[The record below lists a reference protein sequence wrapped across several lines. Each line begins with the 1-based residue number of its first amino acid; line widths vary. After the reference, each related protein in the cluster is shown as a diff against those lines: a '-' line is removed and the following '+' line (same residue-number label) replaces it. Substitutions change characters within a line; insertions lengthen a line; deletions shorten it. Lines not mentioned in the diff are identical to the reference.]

1 MPTPPIGKDMFVCAY
16 YAHLLTRLTGTKVQI
31 LPAEA
36 CRQSTACL
44 SALDK
49 QKRVQAVYCLP
60 ILQKRAGSLLPAYRR
75 LLPIGAAD
83 SLPIG
88 AFSAPPI
95 GKHKFVYE
103 GYMIYCLFKVI

>member
-1 MPTPPIGKDMFVCAY
+1 MCILRPPTDSLDWYKSTNTACRSVQAVYCLPIGAD
-16 YAHLLTRLTGTKVQI
+16 R
-31 LPAEA
+31 
-36 CRQSTACL
+36 
-44 SALDK
+44 

-88 AFSAPPI
+88 AFSAPPK

-103 GYMIYCLFKVI
+103 GYMINCLFKVI